1 MTTAPHE
8 IDRQIRLVCFDLGG
22 VVVRICRSWQEGCIA
37 AGLDVRHTD
46 DSPSR
51 AHERFE
57 LTRQHQTGVID
68 CDTYAQRMSELL
80 DGAYSPKEVRAIH
93 DAWMFGEYEGV
104 ASLIDRIN
112 QTGVETA
119 ALSNTS
125 HSHWQRLLHFPS
137 IQRMTHR
144 AASHLL
150 GRFKPD
156 PAIYAAFEAQ
166 VRRLPHEILF
176 FDDLAENIEAAQRLG
191 WVGVQIDH
199 NRCTASQIHAA
210 LIEHRVLCD

>member
-1 MTTAPHE
+1 MATGSRE

-46 DSPSR
+46 DSPHR
-51 AHERFE
+51 VQQQFE
-57 LTRQHQTGVID
+57 LTRNHQTGVID
-68 CDTYAQRMSELL
+68 CETYAQRMSELL
-80 DGAYSPKEVRAIH
+80 GGAYSPTEVRAIH

-112 QTGVETA
+112 STGVETA

-125 HSHWQRLLHFPS
+125 HSHWERLLHFPS

-166 VRRLPHEILF
+166 VGRQSHEILF
-176 FDDLAENIEAAQRLG
+176 FDDLAENVEAARTVG
-191 WVGVQIDH
+191 WLGVQIDH
-199 NRCTASQIHAA
+199 SRCTATQIEAA
-210 LIEHRVLCD
+210 LVEHRVLRA